1 MKHRPVETSINSVIP
16 TTGRRPA
23 SRDPG
28 KSRDR
33 TWIPLAFL
41 ATAIL
46 SSTQLFAQTKTDE
59 SAAAPPP
66 VRKLVEIYRIAPGK
80 HEEFLRFVAFLDE
93 INIKAGL
100 PARDLYIHNDGDSW
114 DFIIIQPAA
123 TPPDKSAALAK
134 AWEESGAPSG
144 ADFFL
149 KIREF
154 IAEHTDSF
162 ATGPTTASDYLAGV
176 SASE

>member
-1 MKHRPVETSINSVIP
+1 MNNRLAETLIDSVIP
-16 TTGRRPA
+16 AMGRRPE
-23 SRDPG
+23 SRNPW
-28 KSRDR
+28 
-33 TWIPLAFL
+33 TLLAFF
-41 ATAIL
+41 AAVML
-46 SSTQLFAQTKTDE
+46 SSTPLFAQTTAE
-59 SAAAPPP
+59 ATEPAAAP
-66 VRKLVEIYRIAPGK
+66 VKKLIEIYRIAPGK

-134 AWEESGAPSG
+134 AWDESGAPSG

-162 ATGPTTASDYLAGV
+162 ATGPTTASDYLTGV
-176 SASE
+176 SASD

>member
-1 MKHRPVETSINSVIP
+1 MKNGPLPSFCYSLCPQRRLWILPAIFLVIFV
-16 TTGRRPA
+16 TAVFA
-23 SRDPG
+23 SP
-28 KSRDR
+28 
-33 TWIPLAFL
+33 
-41 ATAIL
+41 
-46 SSTQLFAQTKTDE
+46 QLFAQTKTDE

-66 VRKLVEIYRIAPGK
+66 TKKLIEIYRIAPGK

-100 PARDLYIHNDGDSW
+100 PARDLYVHNDGDSW
-114 DFIIIQPAA
+114 DFILIQPAA
-123 TPPDKSAALAK
+123 TPPDKAEALAK

-144 ADFFL
+144 AGFFL

-162 ATGPTTASDYLAGV
+162 ATGPTTASDYLADV
-176 SASE
+176 KASD

>member
-1 MKHRPVETSINSVIP
+1 MNLRPTYPLCHRPRAWVL
-16 TTGRRPA
+16 
-23 SRDPG
+23 
-28 KSRDR
+28 
-33 TWIPLAFL
+33 LALF
-41 ATAIL
+41 AAAIL
-46 SSTQLFAQTKTDE
+46 LSGPLFAQAT
-59 SAAAPPP
+59 SAETEPVMPP
-66 VRKLVEIYRIAPGK
+66 VKKLVEIYRIAPGK

-100 PARDLYIHNDGDSW
+100 PARDLYVHNDGDSW

-144 ADFFL
+144 ANFFL
-149 KIREF
+149 HIRQF

-176 SASE
+176 KASD

>member
-1 MKHRPVETSINSVIP
+1 MNNAHHDTCFYSPCFSLSVQRKLAIVLMLFVATIFSSPPLLAQNSD
-16 TTGRRPA
+16 GKDAEAPA
-23 SRDPG
+23 P
-28 KSRDR
+28 
-33 TWIPLAFL
+33 A
-41 ATAIL
+41 
-46 SSTQLFAQTKTDE
+46 
-59 SAAAPPP
+59 
-66 VRKLVEIYRIAPGK
+66 RKLVEIYRIAPGK

-100 PARDLYIHNDGDSW
+100 PARELYVHSDGDSW
-114 DFIIIQPAA
+114 DFILIQPAS
-123 TPPDKSAALAK
+123 TPPDKSEALAK

-162 ATGPTTASDYLAGV
+162 ATGPTTASDYLTGV
-176 SASE
+176 SASD

>member
-1 MKHRPVETSINSVIP
+1 MNHRLAEAFINSGITAVR
-16 TTGRRPA
+16 RRPE
-23 SRDPG
+23 SRNP
-28 KSRDR
+28 
-33 TWIPLAFL
+33 WMLLAFF
-41 ATAIL
+41 AAAIM
-46 SSTQLFAQTKTDE
+46 SSTPLFAQAT
-59 SAAAPPP
+59 SAAAAPPKP
-66 VRKLVEIYRIAPGK
+66 SVAPPAKKLIEIYRIAPGK

-100 PARDLYIHNDGDSW
+100 PARDLYVHNDGDSW
-114 DFIIIQPAA
+114 DFILIQPAA
-123 TPPDKSAALAK
+123 TPPDKAAALAK

-162 ATGPTTASDYLAGV
+162 ATGPTTASDYLADV
-176 SASE
+176 KASD

>member
-1 MKHRPVETSINSVIP
+1 MNLKAVYPFCLEPKKWLQLTIIVAAVQ
-16 TTGRRPA
+16 
-23 SRDPG
+23 
-28 KSRDR
+28 
-33 TWIPLAFL
+33 
-41 ATAIL
+41 L
-46 SSTQLFAQTKTDE
+46 SNPLFAQ
-59 SAAAPPP
+59 SASGSAEPP
-66 VRKLVEIYRIAPGK
+66 VKKLIEIYRIAPGK
-80 HEEFLRFVAFLDE
+80 QEEFLRFVAMLDE

-162 ATGPTTASDYLAGV
+162 ATGPTTASNYLAGV
-176 SASE
+176 SASASTSD